1 MLIREI
7 IIISL
12 IVSLVAKELIS
23 LIDSKLFHRVSTFLT
38 FPIICLLLLFVIIIL
53 KVVDNQA
60 VSWWAF

>member
-12 IVSLVAKELIS
+12 IVSLVTKELTG
-23 LIDSKLFHRVSTFLT
+23 LIDSKLCHRLSTFLT
-38 FPIICLLLLFVIIIL
+38 FPIICLLILFLIIIL